1 MLLSMTGFGNKSYD
15 FPWGT
20 VIFEASSTNHKYQ
33 DFSVRLPVELV
44 SLENRL
50 LNLLRTLVKRGKVR
64 LSATIAWNPGS
75 DLPTLSEE
83 GLINLYNQIKRITR
97 RNNLELSND
106 ITNLLLIPGLF
117 GGASTV
123 AERAALENPELWDSL
138 AKDAIESMIEMKKS
152 EGEKIKI
159 VLKNNLSDLEISLED
174 MKARWKIARDAALE
188 SIRTR
193 IETVLEKYNLELDE
207 PRIAE
212 EVTLA
217 ADRWDVTEESDR
229 LEAHI
234 EKFKLVLNEDEC
246 SGKKLDFLIQE
257 IIRELNTMGSK
268 VADSEFRWL
277 VVNAKTCVEKMREQ
291 IQNVE

>member
-33 DFSVRLPVELV
+33 DFSVRLPVELA

-174 MKARWKIARDAALE
+174 MKARWEIARDAALE

-234 EKFKLVLNEDEC
+234 EKFKIVLNEDEC